1 MPSTSKSVSNFSEPA
16 HEKKGEESIRQQ
28 EEKQISQWEKRSS
41 CTKGRR
47 RQDRFQSHSPERRK
61 HRSRSRSQE
70 KRVRSSR
77 HVHSRSRSPPYERT
91 HVTQKGQWKE
101 KPSTPVVSQVCTST
115 FCIAVGFHQY
125 VI

>member
-1 MPSTSKSVSNFSEPA
+1 MPSTSKGVSNFGEPP
-16 HEKKGEESIRQQ
+16 HGKKGQESMRQQ
-28 EEKQISQWEKRSS
+28 EDKQISQWEKQSS

-47 RQDRFQSHSPERRK
+47 RQERFQSHSPERRQ

-77 HVHSRSRSPPYERT
+77 HVHSRSRSPPYERP

-101 KPSTPVVSQVCTST
+101 KPSAPVVSQVHLH
-115 FCIAVGFHQY
+115 FVLQLQY
-125 VI
+125 II